1 MAGHVDVRYTSERCY
16 IQGQKLNIWGEERL
30 YKILIVED
38 DETIASGLKNHLG
51 KWNYQAECMTD
62 FKDVMGK
69 FVEFEPQLVLLDIV
83 LPFFNGFHWCQEI
96 RKISKVPIIF
106 LSSANDN
113 MNIVMAL
120 NMGGDEF
127 IEKPFDLNVVTAK
140 VQAVLRR
147 TYEFRGTAD
156 VMEWNGA
163 ILNLADATV
172 LYQDQKLE
180 LSKNEF
186 KILQILLENTGKI
199 VSRESI
205 MTRLWDSNEFI
216 DDNTLTVNVA
226 RLRKK
231 MEQIGLGG
239 KIITK
244 KGIGYMVEA

>member
-1 MAGHVDVRYTSERCY
+1 M
-16 IQGQKLNIWGEERL
+16 
-30 YKILIVED
+30 YKILIMED
-38 DETIASGLKNHLG
+38 DETIAGGLKTHLE

-69 FVEFEPQLVLLDIV
+69 FVDFDPQLVLLDIV

-113 MNIVMAL
+113 MNIVMAM

-156 VMEWNGA
+156 IMEWNGA

-172 LYQDQKLE
+172 LYQDQKQE
-180 LSKNEF
+180 LTKNEF
-186 KILQILLENTGKI
+186 KILQMLLENTGKI

-216 DDNTLTVNVA
+216 DDNTLTVNIN

-231 MEQIGLGG
+231 LESIGVTNYL
-239 KIITK
+239 KTK
-244 KGIGYMVEA
+244 RGMGYIV

>member
-1 MAGHVDVRYTSERCY
+1 M
-16 IQGQKLNIWGEERL
+16 

-38 DETIASGLKNHLG
+38 DETIAGGLKTHLE
-51 KWNYQAECMTD
+51 KWNYQTECMTD

-69 FVEFEPQLVLLDIV
+69 FVDFEPQLVLLDIV

-113 MNIVMAL
+113 MNIVMAM

-156 VMEWNGA
+156 IMEWNGA

-172 LYQDQKLE
+172 LYQDQKQE
-180 LSKNEF
+180 LTKNEF
-186 KILQILLENTGKI
+186 KILQMLLENTGKI

>member
-1 MAGHVDVRYTSERCY
+1 LE
-16 IQGQKLNIWGEERL
+16 
-30 YKILIVED
+30 
-38 DETIASGLKNHLG
+38 

-113 MNIVMAL
+113 MNIVMAM

>member
-1 MAGHVDVRYTSERCY
+1 M
-16 IQGQKLNIWGEERL
+16 

-38 DETIASGLKNHLG
+38 DETIAGGLKNHLE

-113 MNIVMAL
+113 MNIVMAM

-140 VQAVLRR
+140 VQAENLEAYQVAVVTEDARM
-147 TYEFRGTAD
+147 

>member
-1 MAGHVDVRYTSERCY
+1 M
-16 IQGQKLNIWGEERL
+16 

-38 DETIASGLKNHLG
+38 DETIAGGLKNHLE

-106 LSSANDN
+106 LSSVNDN
-113 MNIVMAL
+113 MNIVMAM
-120 NMGGDEF
+120 NMGGD
-127 IEKPFDLNVVTAK
+127 
-140 VQAVLRR
+140 
-147 TYEFRGTAD
+147 
-156 VMEWNGA
+156 
-163 ILNLADATV
+163 
-172 LYQDQKLE
+172 
-180 LSKNEF
+180 EF

-205 MTRLWDSNEFI
+205 MTRLWDSNEFM

>member
-1 MAGHVDVRYTSERCY
+1 M
-16 IQGQKLNIWGEERL
+16 

-38 DETIASGLKNHLG
+38 DETIAGGLKSHLG
-51 KWNYQAECMTD
+51 KWNYQVESVTD
-62 FKDVMGK
+62 FKDVMDK

-113 MNIVMAL
+113 MNNVMAM

-147 TYEFRGTAD
+147 TYEFRGSAD

-172 LYQDQKLE
+172 LYRDQKLE
-180 LSKNEF
+180 LTKNEF
-186 KILQILLENTGKI
+186 KILQMLLENTGKI

-231 MEQIGLGG
+231 MEQIGFGG

>member
-38 DETIASGLKNHLG
+38 DETIVGGLKNHLG

-69 FVEFEPQLVLLDIV
+69 FVDFEPQLVLLDIV

-113 MNIVMAL
+113 MNIVMAM

-156 VMEWNGA
+156 IMEWNGA

-172 LYQDQKLE
+172 LYQDQKQE
-180 LSKNEF
+180 LTKNEF
-186 KILQILLENTGKI
+186 KILQMLLENTGKI

-231 MEQIGLGG
+231 MERIGLGG

>member
-1 MAGHVDVRYTSERCY
+1 M
-16 IQGQKLNIWGEERL
+16 

-38 DETIASGLKNHLG
+38 DETIAGGLKTHLK

-69 FVEFEPQLVLLDIV
+69 FVDFDPQLVLLDIV

-113 MNIVMAL
+113 MNIVMAM

-156 VMEWNGA
+156 IMEWNGA

-172 LYQDQKLE
+172 LYQDQKQE
-180 LSKNEF
+180 LTKNEF
-186 KILQILLENTGKI
+186 KILQMLLENTGKI

>member
-1 MAGHVDVRYTSERCY
+1 M
-16 IQGQKLNIWGEERL
+16 

-38 DETIASGLKNHLG
+38 DEIIAGGLKTHLE
-51 KWNYQAECMTD
+51 KWNYQTECMTD

-69 FVEFEPQLVLLDIV
+69 FLEFEPQLVLLDIV

-106 LSSANDN
+106 LSSVNDN
-113 MNIVMAL
+113 MNIVMAM

-156 VMEWNGA
+156 IMEWNGA

-172 LYQDQKLE
+172 LYQDQKQE
-180 LSKNEF
+180 LTKNEF
-186 KILQILLENTGKI
+186 KILQMLLENTGKI

>member
-1 MAGHVDVRYTSERCY
+1 M
-16 IQGQKLNIWGEERL
+16 

-38 DETIASGLKNHLG
+38 DETIAGGLKNHLE

-69 FVEFEPQLVLLDIV
+69 FVDFDPQLVLLDIV

-113 MNIVMAL
+113 MNIVMAM

-127 IEKPFDLNVVTAK
+127 IEKPFDLNVLTAK
-140 VQAVLRR
+140 VQALLRR
-147 TYEFRGTAD
+147 AYSFQGNVNVLEHEG
-156 VMEWNGA
+156 ML
-163 ILNLADATV
+163 LNLNDAS
-172 LYQDQKLE
+172 
-180 LSKNEF
+180 LSYKGEKMSLTKNEF
-186 KILQILLENTGKI
+186 RILQMLMENSGKI
-199 VSRESI
+199 IARDDI
-205 MTRLWDSNEFI
+205 IARLWESDAFI

-231 MEQIGLGG
+231 LENVGMEGRI
-239 KIITK
+239 KTK
-244 KGIGYMVEA
+244 KGIGYYLDK

>member
-1 MAGHVDVRYTSERCY
+1 M
-16 IQGQKLNIWGEERL
+16 

-38 DETIASGLKNHLG
+38 DETIAGGLKTHLE
-51 KWNYQAECMTD
+51 KWNYQTECMTD

-69 FVEFEPQLVLLDIV
+69 FLEFEPQLVLLDIV

-106 LSSANDN
+106 LSSVNDN
-113 MNIVMAL
+113 MNIVMAM

-156 VMEWNGA
+156 IMGWNGA

-172 LYQDQKLE
+172 LYQDQKQE
-180 LSKNEF
+180 LTKNEF
-186 KILQILLENTGKI
+186 KILQMLLENTGKI

-239 KIITK
+239 KIIKK